1 MRRIKPY
8 ISYRNVG
15 DINPKNMCDD
25 DNILL
30 PVIYFR
36 LIVKL
41 GNKLCSNMS
50 MENFMLSHLGC
61 ARKVFH
67 DKVIFFTWNT
77 RQVTRIGDALRRR
90 GLTSLTC
97 LTL

>member
-1 MRRIKPY
+1 MIKQCWNNSTVKLQYDASKMRYNMRRIKPY

-41 GNKLCSNMS
+41 GNEICNHMS
-50 MENFMLSHLGC
+50 ME
-61 ARKVFH
+61 K
-67 DKVIFFTWNT
+67 FT
-77 RQVTRIGDALRRR
+77 
-90 GLTSLTC
+90 
-97 LTL
+97 